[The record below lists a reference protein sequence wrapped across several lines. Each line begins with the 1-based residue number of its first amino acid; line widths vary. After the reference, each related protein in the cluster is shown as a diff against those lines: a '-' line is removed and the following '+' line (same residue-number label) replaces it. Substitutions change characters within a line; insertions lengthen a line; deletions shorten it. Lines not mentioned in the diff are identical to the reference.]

1 MPETKAKPVSKKEKG
16 GERSGE
22 ERRSSL
28 LRWGRLSGQESL
40 EKGTGKERR
49 QKVEINYRFLAEAQC
64 GIAWWKRQKFQSF
77 AELDAKEKGAAA
89 NLY

>member
-28 LRWGRLSGQESL
+28 RRWGRLSGQESL
-40 EKGTGKERR
+40 ESWASIFCTPSQSCSCRWDISSIVSQQIKFIYYRR
-49 QKVEINYRFLAEAQC
+49 F
-64 GIAWWKRQKFQSF
+64 
-77 AELDAKEKGAAA
+77 AA
-89 NLY
+89 N